1 MTKSEQQSSGALT
14 VFRNANFSAFF
25 ASRLLSSLASQMID
39 VAVGWLVYQ
48 LTNSAFALGLVG
60 LCIFA
65 PNLIFALI
73 AGHVADRFDRRFVL
87 IVCYLLMLSAT
98 FGLFL
103 IAYQGRKEVE
113 LIFAVVAIF
122 GTARAFSNPAGQALL
137 PNLVPKEIFAR
148 AVATTSSAWQIA
160 TIAGPAIGGLLYGFG
175 PDVVFLVTSLFYIAC
190 LIALILIRPS
200 LRIRSKDKL
209 SWDYLTAGMRY
220 IWSNQVLLGSIS
232 LDLFAVLL
240 GGATALLPI
249 YARDILFIGPFGLGL
264 LRTMPAVGAFA
275 TALILAQISDLQKV
289 GHKMF
294 IAVAVFGFATIGF
307 GLSTNFYLSLG
318 FLTIL
323 GAADMVSV
331 YIRSTIMQIETPDDM
346 RGRVSAVNSL
356 FIGASNELGEFESG
370 VLAGF
375 VGAVPSVIIGGFGSL
390 LITLIWARWFPKLRE
405 RDRLTS

>member
-1 MTKSEQQSSGALT
+1 MTLSDQKSPGALA
-14 VFRNANFSAFF
+14 VFQNRDFAAFF
-25 ASRLLSSLASQMID
+25 ASRLLSSLSSQMID

-48 LTNSAFALGLVG
+48 LTDSAFALGLVG

-65 PNLIFALI
+65 PNLIFALL

-87 IVCYLLMLSAT
+87 VVCYILMLSAT
-98 FGLFL
+98 FCLFV
-103 IAYQGRKEVE
+103 IAYEGRTQVE
-113 LIFAVVAIF
+113 LIFAIVAIF

-137 PNLVPKEIFAR
+137 PNLVSKDMFAR

-175 PDVVFLVTSLFYIAC
+175 PEVVFLVTTIFYSAC
-190 LIALILIRPS
+190 LVFLLIIRPS
-200 LRIRSKDKL
+200 LRVRAKEKL
-209 SWDYLTAGMRY
+209 TWDYLTAGMRY
-220 IWSNQVLLGSIS
+220 IWSNEVLLGSVS

-264 LRTMPAVGAFA
+264 LRTMPAVGAFV
-275 TALILAQISDLQKV
+275 TALVLAQLPDLQKV
-289 GHKMF
+289 GYKMF
-294 IAVAVFGFATIGF
+294 IAVAIFGLATIGF
-307 GLSTNFYLSLG
+307 GLSTNFYLSLF

-323 GAADMVSV
+323 GAADMVNV
-331 YIRSTIMQIETPDDM
+331 FIRSTIVQIETPDEM

-375 VGAVPSVIIGGFGSL
+375 VGAVPSVIIGGIGSL
-390 LITLIWARWFPKLRE
+390 LITLLWARWFPKLRE
-405 RDRLTS
+405 RNQLSS

>member
-1 MTKSEQQSSGALT
+1 MSEHKSSSAVS
-14 VFRNANFSAFF
+14 VFRNKDFAAFF
-25 ASRLLSSLASQMID
+25 ASRLLSSLSSQMID

-65 PNLIFALI
+65 PNLIFALL

-87 IVCYLLMLSAT
+87 IVCYMLMLSAT
-98 FGLFL
+98 LCLFVL
-103 IAYQGRKEVE
+103 AYEGRTEVE
-113 LIFAVVAIF
+113 LIFIIVAIF

-175 PDVVFLVTSLFYIAC
+175 PEVVFLVTTIFYAAC
-190 LIALILIRPS
+190 LVSLVMIRPN
-200 LRIRSKDKL
+200 LKVRAKEKL
-209 SWDYLTAGMRY
+209 TWDYLTAGMRY
-220 IWSNQVLLGSIS
+220 IWSNEVLLGSIS

-264 LRTMPAVGAFA
+264 LRTMPAVGAFV
-275 TALILAQISDLQKV
+275 TALILAQLPDLQKV

-294 IAVAVFGFATIGF
+294 IAVAVFGLATIGF
-307 GLSTNFYLSLG
+307 GLSTNFYLSLF

-323 GAADMVSV
+323 GAADMVNV
-331 YIRSTIMQIETPDDM
+331 FIRSTIVQIETPDDM

-375 VGAVPSVIIGGFGSL
+375 VGAVPSVIIGGIGSL
-390 LITLIWARWFPKLRE
+390 LITLLWARWFPKLRE
-405 RDRLTS
+405 RNELSR

>member
-103 IAYQGRKEVE
+103 IAYQGR
-113 LIFAVVAIF
+113 
-122 GTARAFSNPAGQALL
+122 TARAFSNPAGQALL